1 MVGDIIWVP
10 LLFTNLSGR
19 QSRPAI
25 LVAYVDMDD
34 WLVCEVVERQR
45 GRPGDIEITAGD
57 LATGELD
64 RNSWA
69 RPGRIHALNESL
81 FEETVGRLTDAK
93 LAEVLAAVR
102 GLF

>member
-1 MVGDIIWVP
+1 MVGDLIWVP

-25 LVAYVDMDD
+25 LLAYVDMDD

-45 GRPGDIEITAGD
+45 GRPGEIEITPADLVEGD
-57 LATGELD
+57 LGQ
-64 RNSWA
+64 NSWA
-69 RPGRIHALNESL
+69 RPGRIRTLNESV
-81 FEETVGRLTDAK
+81 FEERIGLLTDAK

-102 GLF
+102 GVF